1 MAVRK
6 AGRRKAAAAA
16 VGSRKKKTSRSQGA
30 AARQPDRRKSKT
42 ETLRLRSIEPL
53 FTVSDLQKSLR
64 FYTDVLGFIVS
75 DRFTGENGVLQ
86 GVMLKAGVCEMGLSQ
101 DDWAKGAIGNEVR
114 ACASGARPPGHR
126 RACRACEGGRAP
138 LAEEPKVQAWGG
150 RGFAVDDPDGF
161 HLTIYRPDAKALAR
175 PERQPARGDAV
186 GIAAWAFSSP
196 LSSRRKRP
204 RSRRWAARRSPL
216 TATASS
222 INSWR

>member
-6 AGRRKAAAAA
+6 AGRRTAPAAA

-101 DDWAKGAIGNEVR
+101 DDWAKGRDRQRGAGVR
-114 ACASGARPPGHR
+114 VWCTTAQDIDALAARVKAAGH
-126 RACRACEGGRAP
+126 P

-175 PERQPARGDAV
+175 PERQPRT
-186 GIAAWAFSSP
+186 
-196 LSSRRKRP
+196 R
-204 RSRRWAARRSPL
+204 
-216 TATASS
+216 
-222 INSWR
+222 